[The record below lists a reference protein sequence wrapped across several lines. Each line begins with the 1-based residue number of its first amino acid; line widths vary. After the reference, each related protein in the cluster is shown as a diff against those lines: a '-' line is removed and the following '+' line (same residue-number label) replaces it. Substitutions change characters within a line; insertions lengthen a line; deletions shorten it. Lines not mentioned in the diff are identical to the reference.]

1 MMQLEVNG
9 AKTRQRSA
17 RQDASPGEAHMSRT
31 DHRVRVL
38 VVDDEPS
45 ICKALE
51 IALGRQ
57 GFSVVTVG
65 GGETATSLLREQHF
79 DVLLVDL
86 RIPDMRGDVIF
97 ELAAAIQPHLR
108 TATLFMTG
116 DITERA
122 QRLIGACKSPTLRKP
137 FDLRDV
143 IDAVAALVP
152 SHVEASA

>member
-1 MMQLEVNG
+1 MQREVKG
-9 AKTRQRSA
+9 AKTRQRTA
-17 RQDASPGEAHMSRT
+17 GPDPLPGEAQMSRT
-31 DHRVRVL
+31 DRAIRVL

-57 GFSVVTVG
+57 GLTVVTVG
-65 GGETATSLLREQHF
+65 NGETATALLREQRF
-79 DVLLVDL
+79 DVLLVDF
-86 RIPDMRGDVIF
+86 RIPDMRGDVIY

-143 IDAVAALVP
+143 IDAVAALLP
-152 SHVEASA
+152 KRVEASA